1 MQTSLNT
8 VVKNIFN
15 VNNLQELSEQQLED
29 FINSSP
35 YASIGHLLLAKKKK
49 LALSDYNKEA
59 SKAAIYI
66 NNPLWLHGFLQEE
79 TIDSLT
85 NEGSH
90 QMVPSEDIV
99 SMPPETV
106 SSTATMESTDFNN
119 EVKYE
124 DVAIQKGGHQQ
135 ELVIENNNP
144 VHTSETGTEE
154 VIGTDSKNVEVLSQ
168 ESTENFIADETVQV
182 NVPLEEIS
190 PETAPGEA
198 TLRIFTDSPIANEVI
213 ELNKEKPIE
222 KMAVASESISGNEL
236 VFQSYHTVDYF
247 ASQGIKLRAGELGN
261 DKLGKQLKSFTEWLR
276 TMKKVAAIPVNE
288 VANDDSI
295 IRIAEESIETS
306 DVETEAMA
314 EVWIKQGKT
323 GRAVAIYRKLSLLN
337 PAKSHYF
344 ASKIEQLNA

>member
-1 MQTSLNT
+1 MQTSVNT

-49 LALSDYNKEA
+49 MALSDYKKEA

-85 NEGSH
+85 NEGAP
-90 QMVPSEDIV
+90 QMVLSEDIV
-99 SMPPETV
+99 STETV

-119 EVKYE
+119 EVKYA
-124 DVAIQKGGHQQ
+124 DAAIQTGGHQQ

-144 VHTSETGTEE
+144 VHTSEAGAEE
-154 VIGTDSKNVEVLSQ
+154 VIGTDSKNVEVLSK

-213 ELNKEKPIE
+213 ELSEEKPME
-222 KMAVASESISGNEL
+222 KMAVASESTSGNEL

-276 TMKKVAAIPVNE
+276 TMKKVAAIPVND